1 MTNSEI
7 VELIAEKT
15 ATEIKNS
22 CKQII
27 IRNLKLPWQLDE
39 KSFNNVDP
47 EELKR
52 LYEILHNQARG
63 MSKAEEHYKR

>member
-1 MTNSEI
+1 MTNSEV

-15 ATEIKNS
+15 ANEIKNS

-39 KSFNNVDP
+39 DGFNNVDP
-47 EELKR
+47 KELKR
-52 LYEILHNQARG
+52 LYEMLHNRTI
-63 MSKAEEHYKR
+63 

>member
-1 MTNSEI
+1 MTNSEV

-39 KSFNNVDP
+39 DGFNNVDP
-47 EELKR
+47 KELKR
-52 LYEILHNQARG
+52 LYEMLHDRTI
-63 MSKAEEHYKR
+63 

>member
-1 MTNSEI
+1 MTNSEV

-15 ATEIKNS
+15 ANEINNS

-39 KSFNNVDP
+39 DGFNNVDP
-47 EELKR
+47 KELKR
-52 LYEILHNQARG
+52 LYEMLHDRTI
-63 MSKAEEHYKR
+63 

>member
-39 KSFNNVDP
+39 DGFNNVDP
-47 EELKR
+47 AELKR
-52 LYEILHNQARG
+52 LYEMLHDRTI
-63 MSKAEEHYKR
+63 

>member
-7 VELIAEKT
+7 VEMIAEKT

-39 KSFNNVDP
+39 NDFNNVDP
-47 EELKR
+47 AELKR
-52 LYEILHNQARG
+52 LYEILHNNTI
-63 MSKAEEHYKR
+63 

>member
-1 MTNSEI
+1 MTNSEL

-27 IRNLKLPWQLDE
+27 IKNLKLPWQYDDHG
-39 KSFNNVDP
+39 FNKVDAK
-47 EELKR
+47 ELKR
-52 LYEILHNQARG
+52 MYEILHNNTI
-63 MSKAEEHYKR
+63 

>member
-1 MTNSEI
+1 MTNSEV

-39 KSFNNVDP
+39 NDFNNVDP
-47 EELKR
+47 SELKR
-52 LYEILHNQARG
+52 LYEILHNNTI
-63 MSKAEEHYKR
+63 

>member
-1 MTNSEI
+1 MTNSEL

-39 KSFNNVDP
+39 NDFNNVDP
-47 EELKR
+47 AELKR
-52 LYEILHNQARG
+52 LYEILHD
-63 MSKAEEHYKR
+63 HTI

>member
-1 MTNSEI
+1 MTNSEV

-15 ATEIKNS
+15 ANEIKNS

-39 KSFNNVDP
+39 DGFNNVDP
-47 EELKR
+47 KELKR
-52 LYEILHNQARG
+52 LYEMLHDRTI
-63 MSKAEEHYKR
+63 

>member
-1 MTNSEI
+1 MTNSEL

-27 IRNLKLPWQLDE
+27 IKNLKLPWQYDDND
-39 KSFNNVDP
+39 FNKVDAK
-47 EELKR
+47 ELKR
-52 LYEILHNQARG
+52 MYEILHNNTI
-63 MSKAEEHYKR
+63 

>member
-1 MTNSEI
+1 MTNSEL

-39 KSFNNVDP
+39 EGFNNVDP
-47 EELKR
+47 KELKR
-52 LYEILHNQARG
+52 LYEMLHDRTI
-63 MSKAEEHYKR
+63 

>member
-1 MTNSEI
+1 MTNSEV

-39 KSFNNVDP
+39 EGFNNVDP
-47 EELKR
+47 AELKR
-52 LYEILHNQARG
+52 LYEMLHDRTI
-63 MSKAEEHYKR
+63 

>member
-1 MTNSEI
+1 MTNSEL

-39 KSFNNVDP
+39 DGFNNVDP
-47 EELKR
+47 KELKR
-52 LYEILHNQARG
+52 LYEMLHDRTI
-63 MSKAEEHYKR
+63 

>member
-1 MTNSEI
+1 MTNSEL

-27 IRNLKLPWQLDE
+27 IKNLKLPWQLDE
-39 KSFNNVDP
+39 DGFNNVDP
-47 EELKR
+47 AELKR
-52 LYEILHNQARG
+52 LYEILHHQAK
-63 MSKAEEHYKR
+63 SVIKDK

>member
-1 MTNSEI
+1 MTNSEL

-27 IRNLKLPWQLDE
+27 IKNLKLPWQYDDHD
-39 KSFNNVDP
+39 FNKVDAK
-47 EELKR
+47 ELKR
-52 LYEILHNQARG
+52 MYEILHNNTI
-63 MSKAEEHYKR
+63 

>member
-22 CKQII
+22 CKLII
-27 IRNLKLPWQLDE
+27 IKNLKLPWQLDE
-39 KSFNNVDP
+39 NDFNNVDP
-47 EELKR
+47 AELKR
-52 LYEILHNQARG
+52 LYEILHNNTI
-63 MSKAEEHYKR
+63 

>member
-1 MTNSEI
+1 MTNSEL

-39 KSFNNVDP
+39 DGFNNVDP
-47 EELKR
+47 AELKR
-52 LYEILHNQARG
+52 LYEILHHQAK
-63 MSKAEEHYKR
+63 SVIKDK

>member
-22 CKQII
+22 VKII
-27 IRNLKLPWQLDE
+27 ITRNLKLPWQLDE
-39 KSFNNVDP
+39 HDFNNVDP

-52 LYEILHNQARG
+52 LYEMLHD
-63 MSKAEEHYKR
+63 HTI

>member
-1 MTNSEI
+1 MTNSEV

-39 KSFNNVDP
+39 DGFNNVDP
-47 EELKR
+47 KELKR
-52 LYEILHNQARG
+52 LYEMLHNRTI
-63 MSKAEEHYKR
+63 

>member
-1 MTNSEI
+1 MTNSEV
-7 VELIAEKT
+7 VEMIAEKT
-15 ATEIKNS
+15 ATEIKNL

-39 KSFNNVDP
+39 NDFNNVDP

-52 LYEILHNQARG
+52 LYEILHHQAK
-63 MSKAEEHYKR
+63 SVIKDK

>member
-39 KSFNNVDP
+39 DGFNKVDP
-47 EELKR
+47 AELKR
-52 LYEILHNQARG
+52 LYEILHHQSNHVI
-63 MSKAEEHYKR
+63 KDK